1 MRPRLLHWEE
11 VEGSPADTGRR
22 GRKLMELKRSI
33 KSSVW
38 WGSKTME
45 ESGFVC
51 GMSEEGEDWKWDNKP
66 LRGWVFSNNSEEIDC
81 QCGSLLSLFWFMSSF
96 GTKFTFTSCDVNV
109 NSVQ

>member
-22 GRKLMELKRSI
+22 GRKLMELKRST

-66 LRGWVFSNNSEEIDC
+66 LRGFGFKTISRRLIARWTFSFTFCFTLVLEQNS
-81 QCGSLLSLFWFMSSF
+81 LSLA
-96 GTKFTFTSCDVNV
+96 VV
-109 NSVQ
+109 

>member
-1 MRPRLLHWEE
+1 MHALGGGLSFLAAILIFALAAAFLFYKKYQ
-11 VEGSPADTGRR
+11 VFQLFS
-22 GRKLMELKRSI
+22 SI
-33 KSSVW
+33 REW
-38 WGSKTME
+38 
-45 ESGFVC
+45 FCVC

-96 GTKFTFTSCDVNV
+96 ETKFTFTSCDVNV

>member
-1 MRPRLLHWEE
+1 
-11 VEGSPADTGRR
+11 
-22 GRKLMELKRSI
+22 
-33 KSSVW
+33 
-38 WGSKTME
+38 ME

-96 GTKFTFTSCDVNV
+96 GTKFTFTYYDVKV
-109 NSVQ
+109 NSSQLNDACDQGLTVETCCARKNKI

>member
-1 MRPRLLHWEE
+1 
-11 VEGSPADTGRR
+11 
-22 GRKLMELKRSI
+22 MELKRSI

-66 LRGWVFSNNSEEIDC
+66 LRGWVFSNNWKEIDS
-81 QCGSLLSLFWFMSSF
+81 QCVP
-96 GTKFTFTSCDVNV
+96 FTFTFRFV
-109 NSVQ
+109 